1 MKAILEFD
9 LPDDKEQFDVA
20 SKAMD
25 WAILAWDIDQ
35 SVRSLLK
42 YHPEKYE
49 TGQQALEHIR
59 EQLRDFMEERGLQF
73 PA

>member
-1 MKAILEFD
+1 MKAILEFN
-9 LPDDKEQFDVA
+9 LPDDKEEFDAA
-20 SKAMD
+20 SKGMD

>member
-20 SKAMD
+20 AKAMD
-25 WAILAWDIDQ
+25 WAILSWDIDQ

>member
-59 EQLRDFMEERGLQF
+59 EQLHDFMEERGLQF